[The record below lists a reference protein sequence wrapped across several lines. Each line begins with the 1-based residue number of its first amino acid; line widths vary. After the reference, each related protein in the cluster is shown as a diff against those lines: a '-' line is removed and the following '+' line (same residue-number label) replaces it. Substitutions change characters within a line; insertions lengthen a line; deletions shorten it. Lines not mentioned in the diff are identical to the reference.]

1 METPW
6 ACDPSEA
13 NAKASDPKGVTPE
26 LSLETRV
33 GSCMGRGKE
42 VREATKVQ
50 ISPLAEGQRMRVM

>member
-13 NAKASDPKGVTPE
+13 SAKASDPKGVTPE

-42 VREATKVQ
+42 IERSHKGANQST
-50 ISPLAEGQRMRVM
+50 G